1 MKSRRAMFFGAL
13 AIGLAAS
20 SQVMA
25 GGSIPLPSGNFS
37 VTVNGSESN
46 CTSPTSCIQLNII
59 EAGATVRDSAGN
71 GCGTHTAVVA
81 FSPPVQGPPI
91 VVPVTHV
98 FKVTSYAPATGI
110 GDQSLTEYSGGKCN
124 GAIFDNAGA
133 TLSVT
138 GTLHFVVSEGG
149 KRIDNVVTSLNFAGP
164 SGPVPATNFLLTFTE
179 RAQSSGQN
187 QQ

>member
-1 MKSRRAMFFGAL
+1 MKSRRAMFFGVL

-20 SQVMA
+20 SQA
-25 GGSIPLPSGNFS
+25 IAGSIPLPSGNFAL
-37 VTVNGSESN
+37 TVNGSESS

-91 VVPVTHV
+91 TAQVTHV
-98 FKVTSYAPATGI
+98 FKVTNYDPTTGI
-110 GDQSLTEYSGGKCN
+110 GDQLLTEYNGGKCN
-124 GAIFDNAGA
+124 GAIFIQGTAA
-133 TLSVT
+133 QQVT

-149 KRIDNVVTSLNFAGP
+149 NRIDNVVTALSFGNN
-164 SGPVPATNFLLTFTE
+164 PATNFLLTFTE
-179 RAQSSGQN
+179 RSQSSQN
-187 QQ
+187 TQ

>member
-1 MKSRRAMFFGAL
+1 MKSRRAMFFGVL
-13 AIGLAAS
+13 AIGLAAN
-20 SQVMA
+20 SQA
-25 GGSIPLPSGNFS
+25 IAGSIPLPSGNFGL
-37 VTVNGSESN
+37 TVNGSESS

-81 FSPPVQGPPI
+81 FSPPVPQAPF

-98 FKVTSYAPATGI
+98 FKVTKYDPTTGI
-110 GDQSLTEYSGGKCN
+110 GDQSLTEYSGGTCN
-124 GAIFDNAGA
+124 GAIFNNTGA

-149 KRIDNVVTSLNFAGP
+149 NRIDNVVTSLNFAGP
-164 SGPVPATNFLLTFTE
+164 SGPVPATNFLLTFME
-179 RAQSSGQN
+179 RRQSSQN